1 MINEMKNKVESTG
14 NTAAHIKERS
24 SKLKDRDIEMIQ
36 VEEEREL
43 TFFKK

>member
-1 MINEMKNKVESTG
+1 MKNKVESTG

-24 SKLKDRDIEMIQ
+24 SKLKDRDVEMIQ